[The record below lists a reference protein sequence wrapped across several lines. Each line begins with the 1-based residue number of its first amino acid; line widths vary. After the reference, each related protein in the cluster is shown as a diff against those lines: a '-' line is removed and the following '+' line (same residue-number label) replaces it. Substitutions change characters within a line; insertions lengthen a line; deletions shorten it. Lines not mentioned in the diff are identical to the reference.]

1 MLSQLW
7 LLHRSSRF
15 GRITVFWVV
24 NKIAPRCAPKN
35 AQPCYI
41 NSATNLNTATTAL
54 CPPYHSAEPDF
65 QKWPVFQ
72 VMHFNPTCFWKTES
86 SSHFILVLTTKVR
99 FSPREWECVWGDVGR
114 WRRWLAAKEDDGG
127 FTSCSPGATSTS
139 TAAIATYTTMYFF
152 YYYRKYFCYMLV
164 HIRLHKFWHHLD
176 IWEKIKSG
184 DLKTMIGYTRQC
196 IAMMWHSHRL
206 CHLRIGS
213 EISCDHVTTCVT
225 SQSSGYSATVYMGGG
240 AIWTGRS
247 LSIPLWQLGH
257 ILFHALP

>member
-24 NKIAPRCAPKN
+24 NKIATRCAPKN

-41 NSATNLNTATTAL
+41 NSATNLNNATIAL

-114 WRRWLAAKEDDGG
+114 RRRWLAAKEDDGG

-139 TAAIATYTTMYFF
+139 TAAISTYTTT
-152 YYYRKYFCYMLV
+152 
-164 HIRLHKFWHHLD
+164 
-176 IWEKIKSG
+176 SS
-184 DLKTMIGYTRQC
+184 TT
-196 IAMMWHSHRL
+196 IAN
-206 CHLRIGS
+206 
-213 EISCDHVTTCVT
+213 T
-225 SQSSGYSATVYMGGG
+225 SATFWCTSGLTSLGTILTSG
-240 AIWTGRS
+240 KRS
-247 LSIPLWQLGH
+247 NLEI
-257 ILFHALP
+257 

>member
-41 NSATNLNTATTAL
+41 NSATNLNTATIAL

-72 VMHFNPTCFWKTES
+72 VTHFNPTCFWKTES

-114 WRRWLAAKEDDGG
+114 GASSRRWLALPEDEGSG
-127 FTSCSPGATSTS
+127 VHILLLQSCLTSSHSSSTS
-139 TAAIATYTTMYFF
+139 GANVAP
-152 YYYRKYFCYMLV
+152 
-164 HIRLHKFWHHLD
+164 HL
-176 IWEKIKSG
+176 
-184 DLKTMIGYTRQC
+184 
-196 IAMMWHSHRL
+196 
-206 CHLRIGS
+206 
-213 EISCDHVTTCVT
+213 EI
-225 SQSSGYSATVYMGGG
+225 
-240 AIWTGRS
+240 
-247 LSIPLWQLGH
+247 
-257 ILFHALP
+257 